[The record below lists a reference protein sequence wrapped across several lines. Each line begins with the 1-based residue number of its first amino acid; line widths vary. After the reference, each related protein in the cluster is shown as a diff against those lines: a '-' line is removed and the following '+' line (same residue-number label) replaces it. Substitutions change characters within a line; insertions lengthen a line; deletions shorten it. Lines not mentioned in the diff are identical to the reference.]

1 MTRPLPPV
9 PSRIVVAPM
18 AGGPSTVALAA
29 AAGEAG
35 ALGFL
40 AGGYRT
46 AEQMAAEV
54 TELRNRSSSPFG
66 VNVFAAVT
74 TSSEEAGR
82 IPHYAELI
90 RARGARFGVTPGTA
104 RHTDDDLAAKVDRLV
119 ESPPDVVSFAF
130 GLPPAGAV
138 ERLHAAGAAV
148 WVTVTSPGEAV
159 AATEAGADALI
170 AQGWEAGGHRGGLDD
185 VEPGQLALLPLLQ
198 LVGRVSPLP
207 LIAAGGLGTG
217 AAVAAALLAGASLV
231 QLGTAFLRAAEAGTT
246 SAHAD
251 ALVDGPQPE
260 GRPTTVTRAF
270 TGRRARAL
278 VNRAT
283 TELGGEAPA
292 AYPEVHLLT
301 APVRAAARAAGDA
314 EELNLWA
321 GQAHGLARSAPIGV
335 LIRRI
340 TADARAALVSASELL
355 EDPGND
361 RRPL

>member
-1 MTRPLPPV
+1 
-9 PSRIVVAPM
+9 M

-46 AEQMAAEV
+46 ADQMAAEV
-54 TELRNRSSSPFG
+54 TELRDRTSTPFG

-74 TSSEEAGR
+74 TRPEQAARVTS
-82 IPHYAELI
+82 YAERI
-90 RARGARFGVTPGTA
+90 ATRCARFGVTPGAA

-119 ESPPDVVSFAF
+119 QLHPDVVSFAF

-138 ERLHAAGAAV
+138 ERLHAAGSGV
-148 WVTVTSPGEAV
+148 WITVTSPEDAL
-159 AATEAGADALI
+159 AATEAGADALVV
-170 AQGWEAGGHRGGLDD
+170 QGWEAGGHRGGLDD
-185 VEPGQLALLPLLQ
+185 AEPGQLALLPLLQ
-198 LVGRVSPLP
+198 LVRRVSPLP
-207 LIAAGGLGTG
+207 MIAAGGLATG
-217 AAVAAALLAGASLV
+217 AAVGAVLAAGASLA
-231 QLGTAFLRAAEAGTT
+231 QLGTAFLRATEAGTT
-246 SAHAD
+246 PAHAD
-251 ALVDGPQPE
+251 ALADDREPA

-283 TELGGEAPA
+283 VELGDEAPA

-301 APVRAAARAAGDA
+301 APLRAAARAAGDG

-321 GQAHGLARSAPIGV
+321 GQAHELVRSMPAGALV
-335 LIRRI
+335 RRL
-340 TADARAALVSASELL
+340 TADARAALASAVEHYEAVDHH
-355 EDPGND
+355 EDPAGRAPTSN
-361 RRPL
+361 